1 MTPSSLHTRFSPVTV
16 VAAGA
21 TLLGFTPMFTK
32 MLGLHGIGPTEIGFW
47 RALFGA
53 LIFAM
58 WIAISGRSF
67 ILPKRVAFWSLFGG
81 IIFAGDLFNWHRS
94 ILIVGS
100 GMATILGNTQ
110 VFATAILSYFL
121 FKEKLSLRFVVAA
134 LLAIAGVALL
144 VGFGSGVAF
153 TAEYLA
159 GVVVGLLTAIF
170 YANYIIVLR
179 KAGSG
184 KLRPDFVVV
193 MGYASVATAVT
204 LGIISY
210 FEHGIPALPDAYG
223 IGLLLGLALVGQVV
237 GWWLI
242 SSSLPHVR
250 GAISG
255 LILLIQ
261 PVGATILGAIVFGE
275 SLRALQIF
283 GALITLVC
291 IYIGSAGSAESKRPA
306 A

>member
-1 MTPSSLHTRFSPVTV
+1 MTTHTLHARFSPVTI
-16 VAAGA
+16 VALGA

-32 MLGLHGIGPTEIGFW
+32 KIGLHGVGPTEIGLW
-47 RALFGA
+47 RTLIGTLVFAL
-53 LIFAM
+53 
-58 WIAISGRSF
+58 WIAVSGRSF
-67 ILPKRVAFWSLFGG
+67 VLPKRVAMWSLLGG
-81 IIFAGDLFNWHRS
+81 VLFAGDLFNWHRS

-121 FKEKLSLRFVVAA
+121 FKEKLTLRFVIAA

-159 GVVVGLLTAIF
+159 GVVFGLLTAIF

-184 KLRPDFVVV
+184 KHRPDFVVV
-193 MGYASVATAVT
+193 MAYASFATALT

-210 FEHGIPALPDAYG
+210 IEHGIPAMPDVYALA
-223 IGLLLGLALVGQVV
+223 LLLGLALIGQVF

-242 SSSLPHVR
+242 ASSLPHVR

-275 SLRALQIF
+275 SLRTLQVF

-291 IYIGSAGSAESKRPA
+291 IYLGSSGSAESKRPA
-306 A
+306 S